1 MAFMDSL
8 RRAVAS
14 AGRTLGRE
22 LARKAGDEIVR
33 ALGGTGRSGGGSAQR
48 QSPAVPRTR
57 PRGAT
62 LPGPTEHA
70 IEWPVSR
77 IGLPKFDYSPL
88 PDGFP
93 DPGEVV
99 WAWVPFDENDGR
111 GKDRPVLVLAGYE
124 EHVVFVQMSSKDHD
138 SYARYE
144 ASQGRTWMDI
154 GRGAWDPRGRESEVR
169 LDRLLVAHVAQVR
182 REGATLDRER
192 YDAVVSALT
201 ELHG

>member
-1 MAFMDSL
+1 
-8 RRAVAS
+8 
-14 AGRTLGRE
+14 
-22 LARKAGDEIVR
+22 
-33 ALGGTGRSGGGSAQR
+33 
-48 QSPAVPRTR
+48 
-57 PRGAT
+57 
-62 LPGPTEHA
+62 
-70 IEWPVSR
+70 
-77 IGLPKFDYSPL
+77 
-88 PDGFP
+88 
-93 DPGEVV
+93 
-99 WAWVPFDENDGR
+99 
-111 GKDRPVLVLAGYE
+111 
-124 EHVVFVQMSSKDHD
+124 MSSKDHD